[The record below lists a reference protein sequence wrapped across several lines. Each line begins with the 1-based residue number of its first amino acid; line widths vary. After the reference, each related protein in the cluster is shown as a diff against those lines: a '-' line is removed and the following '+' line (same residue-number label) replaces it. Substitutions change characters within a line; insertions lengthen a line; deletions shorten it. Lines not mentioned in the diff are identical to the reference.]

1 MSKLIY
7 VKKQEVKHQ
16 EIPAAKRLIANHG
29 ALTLTVVI
37 IVGLS
42 TLIGIGFAYM
52 GYTSGEFSEAYMLCK
67 NDVLSQVRIGAYQS
81 PNEITAALESCK

>member
-1 MSKLIY
+1 MSKLVY
-7 VKKQEVKHQ
+7 VKKQEVSQ
-16 EIPAAKRLIANHG
+16 EIPAAKRLIANHW
-29 ALTLTVVI
+29 ALMLTVVI

-42 TLIGIGFAYM
+42 TLVGIGFAYM

-67 NDVLSQVRIGAYQS
+67 NDVLSQVRVGAYQS

>member
-1 MSKLIY
+1 MY
-7 VKKQEVKHQ
+7 VKKQVEHE
-16 EIPAAKRLIANHG
+16 EIPGAKRLIANHG
-29 ALTLTVVI
+29 ALMLTVVI

-42 TLIGIGFAYM
+42 TLVGIGFAYM

>member
-7 VKKQEVKHQ
+7 VKKQEVSQ
-16 EIPAAKRLIANHG
+16 EISAPKRLIANHG
-29 ALTLTVVI
+29 ALILTVVI

-42 TLIGIGFAYM
+42 TLVGIGFAYM

-67 NDVLSQVRIGAYQS
+67 SDVLSQVRVGAYQS

>member
-1 MSKLIY
+1 MSKLVY
-7 VKKQEVKHQ
+7 VKKQEVSQ
-16 EIPAAKRLIANHG
+16 EIPAAKSLFANHG
-29 ALTLTVVI
+29 ALMLTVVI

-42 TLIGIGFAYM
+42 TLVGIGLAYM

-67 NDVLSQVRIGAYQS
+67 NDVLSQVRVGAYQS

>member
-1 MSKLIY
+1 MY
-7 VKKQEVKHQ
+7 VKKQDAKHQ

-29 ALTLTVVI
+29 ALMLTVVI

-42 TLIGIGFAYM
+42 TLVGIGFAYM
-52 GYTSGEFSEAYMLCK
+52 GYTSGEFSEGYMLCK

-81 PNEITAALESCK
+81 PNEITAALESCR

>member
-1 MSKLIY
+1 MY
-7 VKKQEVKHQ
+7 VKKQEVSQ
-16 EIPAAKRLIANHG
+16 EIPATKRLIAHHR
-29 ALTLTVVI
+29 ALTFTVVI

-42 TLIGIGFAYM
+42 TLVGIGFAYM

-81 PNEITAALESCK
+81 PNEIAAALESCK

>member
-1 MSKLIY
+1 MY
-7 VKKQEVKHQ
+7 VKKQEVAHQ
-16 EIPAAKRLIANHG
+16 EIPAPKRLIANHG
-29 ALTLTVVI
+29 ALMLTVVI

-42 TLIGIGFAYM
+42 TLVGIGFAYM

-67 NDVLSQVRIGAYQS
+67 NDVLSEVRIGAYQS

>member
-7 VKKQEVKHQ
+7 VKKQEVGQ

-29 ALTLTVVI
+29 ALMLTVVI

-42 TLIGIGFAYM
+42 TLVGIAFAYM

-67 NDVLSQVRIGAYQS
+67 NDVLSQVRIGLYQS

>member
-1 MSKLIY
+1 MY
-7 VKKQEVKHQ
+7 VKKQEVSQ

-29 ALTLTVVI
+29 APMLTVVI

-42 TLIGIGFAYM
+42 TLVGIGFAYM

-81 PNEITAALESCK
+81 PNEITSALESCK

>member
-7 VKKQEVKHQ
+7 VKKQEVSQ
-16 EIPAAKRLIANHG
+16 EIPAPTRLIANHG
-29 ALTLTVVI
+29 ALMLTVVI

-42 TLIGIGFAYM
+42 TLVGIGFAYM

-67 NDVLSQVRIGAYQS
+67 SDVLSQVRVGAYQS
-81 PNEITAALESCK
+81 PKEITAALESCK